1 MYKEIIK
8 YLKDNPKGYWFK
20 SKLYGYGWTPAKWQG
35 WLVLFLFLALIFLI
49 WGGIQ
54 WTMSGGDKEGIQKAR
69 LKLTYAIIGL
79 VVTTLAFFI
88 VNIISGFFGFN
99 FFTLCTIS
107 LMQPNTFL

>member
-1 MYKEIIK
+1 MK
-8 YLKDNPKGYWFK
+8 YLSLNIGGQPINAPSTVPTGGVVKFEEILRVG
-20 SKLYGYGWTPAKWQG
+20 LTA
-35 WLVLFLFLALIFLI
+35 LFIVAFVLALIFLI

-99 FFTLCTIS
+99 FFT
-107 LMQPNTFL
+107 

>member
-1 MYKEIIK
+1 MK
-8 YLKDNPKGYWFK
+8 YLSLNIGGQPINAPSTVPTGGFVKFEEILRVG
-20 SKLYGYGWTPAKWQG
+20 LTA
-35 WLVLFLFLALIFLI
+35 LFIVAFVLALIFLI

-99 FFTLCTIS
+99 FFT
-107 LMQPNTFL
+107 